1 MKITQEAG
9 HPLSD
14 DKKRQLYIDQGN
26 ISHIVT
32 EMYWEGNKLMATIE
46 TAQTRTG
53 LDMQGLIR
61 QGSDVAFSMRG
72 MSGSVRRDGEY
83 SRVFAPLLI
92 VTYDWV
98 IFPSHQES
106 YMIREDVNNIKSD
119 KLLSLEESANIQV
132 INEGILT
139 PYNASEILTYV
150 TENSDNV
157 RSLAESFNFE
167 IGKISKT
174 SYNTNDQMLS
184 IKNDTEVLKIFLEES
199 IKVELDG
206 FYSGLLG

>member
-1 MKITQEAG
+1 
-9 HPLSD
+9 
-14 DKKRQLYIDQGN
+14 
-26 ISHIVT
+26 
-32 EMYWEGNKLMATIE
+32 MYWEGNKLMATIE

-53 LDMQGLIR
+53 IDMQGLIR

-72 MSGSVRRDGEY
+72 MSGSVRRDGDY

-98 IFPSHQES
+98 IFPSHQDS

-119 KLLSLEESANIQV
+119 KLLSLEESANIRV
-132 INEGILT
+132 INRGILT

-167 IGKISKT
+167 IGKNSKT